1 MNTALQTIQQQPM
14 QQQSLT
20 REQVD
25 LLKDTMCK
33 GATDA
38 EIALFVQICN
48 RTQLDPFSRQIFA
61 IKRWDSKLKR
71 DVMQTQTSIDGF
83 RLSAARTGEHVGTD
97 DAVYDAED
105 ADYPLWASVTV
116 YRFVKGQ
123 RAPYTAKAR
132 WNEYVQT
139 MKDGGVTSM
148 WRKMPY
154 LMLGKCAEALALRK
168 AFPAELSGL
177 YTSDEMGQA
186 DNESPPPRT
195 ESQGQAQPER
205 KPSASAATIQSVLA
219 GIASASTGDE
229 LLLVADAAKSLSPTD
244 KAKARMAYSKRKA
257 ELSAPPEPEPAHD
270 GATGEVLGPDGQPM
284 PQWNGGEDDGS

>member
-1 MNTALQTIQQQPM
+1 MSTALQIAPQQGQTYMQPL
-14 QQQSLT
+14 S
-20 REQVD
+20 REQID

-33 GATDA
+33 GATDS
-38 EIALFVQICN
+38 ELALFVQICN

-71 DVMQTQTSIDGF
+71 EVMQTQTSIDGF

-97 DAVYDAED
+97 DVVYDTED

-116 YRFVKGQ
+116 YRLVKGQ

-132 WNEYVQT
+132 WNEYVQKT
-139 MKDGGVTSM
+139 KDGEVTHM

-177 YTSDEMGQA
+177 FTADEMGQA
-186 DNESPPPRT
+186 ENEAPPMAKQEARQEPQKALSGVT
-195 ESQGQAQPER
+195 L
-205 KPSASAATIQSVLA
+205 TSVLA
-219 GIASASTGDE
+219 GITAAVTHDE
-229 LLLVADAAKSLSPTD
+229 LARVADVAKRLSPTD
-244 KAKARMAYSKRKA
+244 KAKAKMAYAKRHGEITA
-257 ELSAPPEPEPAHD
+257 EAMRPSEIPHD
-270 GATGEVLGPDGQPM
+270 PDTGEVKDDM
-284 PQWNGGEDDGS
+284 PPFDAAEAED